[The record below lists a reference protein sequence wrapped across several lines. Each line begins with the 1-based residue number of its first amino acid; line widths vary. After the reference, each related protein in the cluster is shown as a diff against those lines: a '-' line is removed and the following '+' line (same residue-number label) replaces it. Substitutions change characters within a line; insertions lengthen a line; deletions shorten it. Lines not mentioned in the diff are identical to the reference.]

1 MGECLAWRTRSAGM
15 KRKDY
20 ETSFHQ
26 GHQLKVLMLEDSPTD
41 ANLCLVTLQRAGYQV
56 HADIV
61 STYEQFSDHLD
72 RNEYDLVL
80 ADYQL
85 PTWTGLKA
93 LELVKERGVEIPF
106 ILVTGHVSEETAL
119 EVITKGADD
128 YILKDRLSRLPL
140 AVRRVLRE
148 QRFLRERR
156 QAAIEREKLIAQL
169 REAAEEVRRLNGM
182 LPICMACKRILDAKG
197 RWHRIEIYIQK
208 HSRGQVSP
216 CLCPECSAQL
226 YPSTLKHPKAPSTRR
241 TESQ

>member
-1 MGECLAWRTRSAGM
+1 MRR
-15 KRKDY
+15 DY
-20 ETSFHQ
+20 ETAFHKGQ
-26 GHQLKVLMLEDSPTD
+26 QLKVLMLEDCPND
-41 ANLCLVTLQRAGYQV
+41 ANLCMLALQRAGYQV
-56 HADIV
+56 CADVV
-61 STYEQFSDHLD
+61 STYQEFSEHLD
-72 RNEYDLVL
+72 HNEYDVIL

-93 LELVKERGVEIPF
+93 LQLMKEQGQEIPF

-119 EVITKGADD
+119 EVITAGADD

-148 QRFLRERR
+148 QRLLRERT
-156 QAAIEREKLIAQL
+156 QAAVEKEKLIAQL

-182 LPICMACKRILDAKG
+182 LPICMGCKKILDAKG
-197 RWHRIEIYIQK
+197 QWHRVEIYIQK

-226 YPSTLKHPKAPSTRR
+226 YPQNPKVRKPHPPRR
-241 TESQ
+241 GQNPAA